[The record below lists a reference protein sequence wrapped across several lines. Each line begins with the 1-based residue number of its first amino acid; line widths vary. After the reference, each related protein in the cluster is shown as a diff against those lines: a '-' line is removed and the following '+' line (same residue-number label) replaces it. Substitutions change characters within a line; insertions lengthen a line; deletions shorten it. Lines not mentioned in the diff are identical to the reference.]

1 MNSSYATSASSSLPF
16 AASSSSPPPHR
27 RDHRVGEAAAILPEI
42 VIPPPGI
49 CDNAR
54 LISNITASSDTK
66 KYWANNKRR
75 NVKKLVK
82 EINRDDGDPREVFE
96 KMLTKNKPLPWTVWG
111 SAQSALGKA
120 DTKYTVEEDGKL
132 RYDDK
137 VVLPIE
143 EWHSTFVTVYNSDAQ
158 FAQRKDDYTPMDKTT
173 ATKVAEIIA
182 QTNYIN
188 KSLLAKCILATYSPP
203 AAKDT
208 GATTSAA
215 AAVEPL
221 QTLEPG
227 LLTLEEDQPNAVVA
241 TTDRNRNAANVAN
254 ALVATS
260 VRDSDRMYADDA
272 VEPLQMLEPDLLTLE
287 EDQPN
292 AVVATTDRNRNA
304 ANVVNALFATSVRNS
319 DRMYSMSSTNH
330 QLQAILGS
338 ISAGTGNNNTF
349 NIGGHHHHTSNTD
362 NARVLEEINTTTK
375 AIDSRTKVIDDRGY
389 NNTRLL
395 DHIASSTK
403 KTRPE
408 RTQAHD
414 IGVLGRSGSV
424 DENMVAGGS
433 PLRSMNEFDTGSGGE
448 SSGSHSSYVH
458 DIGGRELFGA
468 SGDESMAQEQGSG
481 ENSSTST
488 IASLGAVLGHMLFFG

>member
-1 MNSSYATSASSSLPF
+1 
-16 AASSSSPPPHR
+16 
-27 RDHRVGEAAAILPEI
+27 
-42 VIPPPGI
+42 
-49 CDNAR
+49 
-54 LISNITASSDTK
+54 
-66 KYWANNKRR
+66 
-75 NVKKLVK
+75 
-82 EINRDDGDPREVFE
+82 
-96 KMLTKNKPLPWTVWG
+96 MLTKNKPLPWTVWG

-158 FAQRKDDYTPMDKTT
+158 FAQRKDDYAPMDKTT

-241 TTDRNRNAANVAN
+241 TTDRNRNAANVA
-254 ALVATS
+254 
-260 VRDSDRMYADDA
+260 
-272 VEPLQMLEPDLLTLE
+272 
-287 EDQPN
+287 
-292 AVVATTDRNRNA
+292 
-304 ANVVNALFATSVRNS
+304 NALFATSVRNS